1 MYFGIAVFPQKHVQD
16 VANSYRKR
24 YDPHYTLIPPHITLL
39 EKFEMPEEQVEQAVS
54 KLESIAKETPAFR
67 IRLHK
72 VSNFYPASNTVYL
85 AVENSE
91 PLVNLHNKIKKA
103 LGPLESPYEFIP
115 HLTIGQK
122 LPQDELHDIYSSL
135 KMKTFDLETKID
147 RFHLLYQLENESWN
161 IYQSF
166 LLSR

>member
-24 YDPHYTLIPPHITLL
+24 YDPHYTLIPPHITLMDR
-39 EKFEMPEEQVEQAVS
+39 FEMAEEEAEKLVPE
-54 KLESIAKETPAFR
+54 LERIASETEAFR

-72 VSNFYPASNTVYL
+72 VSNFYPASHTIYL
-85 AVENSE
+85 AVEDSA
-91 PLVNLHNKIKKA
+91 PLVTLHKKIKSVV
-103 LGPLESPYEFIP
+103 GRVESPYEFIP

-135 KMKTFDLETKID
+135 RMTTFDLETKID
-147 RFHLLYQLENESWN
+147 RFHLLYQLENGSWN

-166 LLSR
+166 LLKR